1 MGVVGLS
8 VVAVV
13 DVCVVGVVVEV
24 VVIEVAG
31 VEVSAEVVIS
41 VVAVVTV
48 VVGGV
53 GVDVAVEMGVEVIK
67 VETGVVFGVDVAV
80 GCVVERE
87 VEVGRSLVV
96 DVKGLVVTGTEV
108 LDVGELT
115 VSVGVIEDVAGGVG
129 VIFVVRDSVE
139 VSLVGFGVV
148 FPVDVA

>member
-13 DVCVVGVVVEV
+13 DVCVVGVVDEV

-48 VVGGV
+48 VVG
-53 GVDVAVEMGVEVIK
+53 VDVAVEMGVEVIK
-67 VETGVVFGVDVAV
+67 VVTGVVFGVDVAV